1 MSRTGALHLA
11 PGLGGKISKEEVK
24 SAVERYEKYHDLH
37 GGEAKSRAS
46 NYADVANKY
55 YDLVTSFYE
64 YGWGESF
71 HFANRWE
78 GETLRESIKRY
89 EHFLALK
96 LGLTEGMKV
105 LDVGCGIG
113 GPLIEIA
120 RFSSA
125 SVTGLNNNEYQITR
139 GQELISSAG
148 LSERCNFVKGDFM
161 DMPLPNDMTPSTR
174 PTRSRRRATPLTLYV
189 GCYREIHR
197 VLRPGQRLAFY
208 EWCMTDQFDPGNPRH
223 ADAKAEI
230 ELGNGLTDIRT
241 TAQCVQAVKDAGF
254 EVICA
259 KDVAEDSPVP
269 WYQPLDPDAAGSWS
283 WMASTSG
290 FRLSRVGRLL
300 TRAMVKAM
308 ERLGVAPEGSVRVS
322 GLMETAGEGLV
333 KGGRAGIFTPMFF
346 VLARKKPVAN

>member
-11 PGLGGKISKEEVK
+11 SGLGGMIGKEQVK
-24 SAVERYEKYHDLH
+24 SAVEQYEKYHDLH

-46 NYADVANKY
+46 KYADVANKY

-89 EHFLALK
+89 EHYIALQ
-96 LGLTEGMKV
+96 LGLTEGMEV

-113 GPLIEIA
+113 GPLREIA
-120 RFSSA
+120 RFSAA

-148 LSERCNFVKGDFM
+148 LSKRCNFVKGDFM
-161 DMPLPNDMTPSTR
+161 DMPFPDDSFDAAYAIE
-174 PTRSRRRATPLTLYV
+174 ATCHAPDAI

-197 VLRPGQRLAFY
+197 VLRPGQRMAFY
-208 EWCMTDQFDPGNPRH
+208 EWCMTDRFDPGNPRH

-241 TAQCVQAVKDAGF
+241 TAQCLQAVKDAGF
-254 EVICA
+254 EVMCA
-259 KDVAEDSPVP
+259 KDVAENSAVP
-269 WYQPLDPDAAGSWS
+269 WYQPLDPNAGASW
-283 WMASTSG
+283 TSANG
-290 FRLSRVGRLL
+290 FRLSRVGRLV

-333 KGGRAGIFTPMFF
+333 KGGREGIFTPMFF
-346 VLARKKPVAN
+346 VLARKKSNLSTQDV